1 MPILDGLTEA
11 YGDLFNRKS
20 LRSGL
25 KDWDRSK
32 HLGEHPLARL
42 QIVETQRKA
51 AGYGDNPMGLGIAL
65 REILQDA
72 INDLKPDGG
81 EPQYLEK
88 RWRSFLILSEQFI
101 HGRNPDYVCEQ
112 LGIARSTYNH
122 EQAQAFER
130 LIDILRQK
138 EFLQTTQGIT
148 VEEEDRETAPRGRI
162 PFLAPPRPHY
172 TLVGREALLQELK
185 EQFTRQDGLNVAAIY
200 GLPGV
205 GKTTLAVEVA
215 NDPQIMEHFEDG
227 VLWAGL
233 GRRPDVMA
241 LLSLWGGALGIPME
255 EIAKNLLLEER
266 AKLIH
271 AAIGTRRMLLVIDD
285 VWEASEGMDFKIG
298 GPNCV
303 YLLTTRLPKVAIDFA
318 GEGARALQELDV
330 EEGLRLLS
338 RFTPKVVQEVPQEAQ
353 ALVEEV
359 GCLPLAIVLMGK
371 YLQRE
376 AHVGQAQRL
385 RRAMERLK
393 QNETRMQLTQ
403 PMSPLDHQPSLP
415 ANTPLSLKTV
425 IAISDESLD
434 EACRRTL
441 RALSVFPP
449 KPNTFSEEAA
459 LYVSQAPVEILDHL
473 VDCGLIE
480 ARPPDRFTLHQT
492 ISEYARMV
500 QDTKN
505 PRQRFVT
512 FYVQQVIDHPVD
524 YDVLDPEARNIFTAL
539 DAAEDLGMSAELV
552 SCAVNIYPFIES
564 KGLFEQAEGH
574 LEKAAHVARRL
585 KDEVSLLS
593 ISLHLGNVSHRC
605 GNYEQ
610 AEKYY
615 REGGDLSRKLEEV
628 SKSGEIF
635 KGLGVVAYSR
645 GMYQDAEK
653 WFRQGLDLARSVRD
667 TALEGALLTNLGVL
681 LNSLGKGK
689 EAEDHFQDALRSAR
703 ALGNRETISRLLM
716 NLGVMAGRRWDY
728 SQAEAF
734 FQESLE
740 LARSA
745 NRQDT
750 MSFILTNLGALAND
764 RGDQLLAEKYFQE
777 GLLLAREVHDRARV
791 SHLLANLG
799 ALACARQDYSRAYG
813 HLEEGLAMAR
823 KIGHR
828 ENICLLLTNLA
839 VLFKDQGDFAR
850 AEAHFQEA
858 HTLAREMGHRRYLAA
873 VLNNWGELHF
883 IQGRWEEARSA
894 FQEAWQIAEEIHLQE
909 LGAVSL
915 FGLARAAASDGEI
928 LEAKIRGKESLQI
941 LNKIGHRRA
950 GEVTLWVKKL
960 G

>member
-11 YGDLFNRKS
+11 CGDLFNRKS

-25 KDWDRSK
+25 KDWDHSK
-32 HLGEHPLARL
+32 QLGEHPLARL
-42 QIVETQRKA
+42 QIVERQRQA
-51 AGYGDNPMGLGIAL
+51 AGYGETPMGFGIAL

-72 INDLKPDGG
+72 INDLKPGGG
-81 EPQYLEK
+81 EPEYLEK

-101 HGRNPDYVCEQ
+101 HGRTPDYVCEQ

-148 VEEEDRETAPRGRI
+148 AKEEDRETAPRGRI

-185 EQFTRQDGLNVAAIY
+185 EQFTGKDGLNAAAIY

-205 GKTTLAVEVA
+205 GKTTLAVELA
-215 NDPQIMEHFEDG
+215 NDPQMMEHFEDG

-255 EIAKNLLLEER
+255 EIAKNILLEER

-285 VWEASEGMDFKIG
+285 VWEASEGMAFKIG

-318 GEGARALQELDV
+318 GQGARALQELDV

-338 RFTPKVVQEVPQEAQ
+338 RFTPEVVQEVPQEAQ

-376 AHVGQAQRL
+376 GHAGQVQRIK
-385 RRAMERLK
+385 RAMDQLK
-393 QNETRMQLTQ
+393 HKDVRMQLTQ
-403 PMSPLDHQPSLP
+403 PMSPLDHQPSLRV
-415 ANTPLSLKTV
+415 NTPLSLKTV

-434 EACRRTL
+434 PVCQAAL

-449 KPNTFSEEAA
+449 KPNTFGEEAA
-459 LYVSQAPVEILDHL
+459 LHVSQVPIDIFYHL
-473 VDCGLIE
+473 VDCGLLE
-480 ARPPDRFTLHQT
+480 SRAPDRLTLHQT
-492 ISEYARMV
+492 IAEYARMA
-500 QDTKN
+500 QQEAG
-505 PRQRFVT
+505 PRRRFVAY
-512 FYVQQVIDHPVD
+512 YVQQLEDHRLD
-524 YDVLDPEARNIFTAL
+524 YDRLDPEARNIFTAL
-539 DAAEDLGMSAELV
+539 SAAQELDMQPELV
-552 SCAVNIYPFIES
+552 RGAINIYPFIES
-564 KGLFEQAEGH
+564 KGLFEQVQVH
-574 LEKAAHVARRL
+574 LEEAAQAARQL
-585 KDEVSLLS
+585 EDKVSLLP
-593 ISLHLGNVSHRC
+593 ILLHLGNISHRC

-610 AEKYY
+610 AEMYY
-615 REGGDLSRKLEEV
+615 QEGRELSLHLGEESKL
-628 SKSGEIF
+628 GEIL
-635 KGLGVVAYSR
+635 KGLGIVAYSR
-645 GMYQDAEK
+645 GRYPEAES
-653 WFRQGLDLARSVRD
+653 WFLQGLDLARNIRD
-667 TALEGALLTNLGVL
+667 AALEGAFLTNLGVL
-681 LNSLGKGK
+681 LNSMGKIWQA
-689 EAEDHFQDALRSAR
+689 EAHFQEALRSAR
-703 ALGNRETISRLLM
+703 ALGSRETISRLLM

-728 SQAEAF
+728 AQAEGF

-745 NRQDT
+745 GRQDT
-750 MSFILTNLGALAND
+750 MSFIFTNLGALAND

-777 GLLLAREVHDRARV
+777 GLSLAREVNDPART

-799 ALACARQDYSRAYG
+799 ALANACRDESRALAYLG
-813 HLEEGLAMAR
+813 EGLALAR

-828 ENICLLLTNLA
+828 EHVCLLLTNLGA
-839 VLFKDQGDFAR
+839 LQKDQGDFVNS
-850 AEAHFQEA
+850 EAHFNEA
-858 HTLAREMGHRRYLAA
+858 YSLAQEMGHRRYAAA
-873 VLNNWGELHF
+873 VLNNWGELHLV
-883 IQGRWEEARSA
+883 QDQRDEACRA
-894 FQEAWQIAEEIHLQE
+894 FQEARQIAEEIQIQE
-909 LGAVSL
+909 LVAASI
-915 FGLARAAASDGEI
+915 FGLAKAATADGDIEGARA
-928 LEAKIRGKESLQI
+928 KGKESLHI
-941 LNKIGHRRA
+941 FRKIKHRKA
-950 GEVTLWVKKL
+950 DEVKAWLKDLK
-960 G
+960 